1 MEMAYRDYVAS
12 VRDVIRIH
20 FRKVKGHSGI
30 DGNEEADML
39 AKRAVGNE
47 I

>member
-1 MEMAYRDYVAS
+1 M
-12 VRDVIRIH
+12 IRIH
-20 FRKVKGHSGI
+20 FVKVKGHSGI

-39 AKRAVGNE
+39 AKQAVGNE